1 MFSTEA
7 HLATEKQADSQWRN
21 VAWSRLLEGT
31 WLEINKSNRLED
43 EDDDDYDEDE
53 KAEEGFLDWNI
64 SSHDEGGVGV
74 WTQTPHLSVDDN
86 FSICLALPCMEAH
99 FCHD

>member
-1 MFSTEA
+1 MKKCSLKPVVGRDLT
-7 HLATEKQADSQWRN
+7 RN
-21 VAWSRLLEGT
+21 H
-31 WLEINKSNRLED
+31 KSNRLED
-43 EDDDDYDEDE
+43 EDDDYDEDD